1 MPDRHPFDEPE
12 ADPDIDADT
21 GASTNPARRV
31 LVVGPSWVGDM
42 VMAQSLFMA
51 LKAAGPCDIDVLAP
65 GWSLPLIARMP
76 EVRHGI
82 AMPLGHGQ
90 LGLGMRWQLGRQ
102 LATMGYDQ
110 AIVLPGSFKSA
121 LIPFFAGIATRTGYR
136 GEMRYGLIDDMRM
149 LDARALPMTVQRFVA
164 LGRPAGRPLPKRLP
178 RPRLATDAANQQRLR
193 DALGLARER
202 PAIAFMPGAEYGPA
216 KQWPLPHF
224 AALAEALIGRG
235 FQVWILGSD
244 KDREAGDVIAADM
257 EDYVRNLAGRT
268 ALADAVDLLALCEAA
283 VTNDSGLM
291 HVAAALDVP
300 LVALYGSSTPDHTPP
315 LSERAT
321 VRYLRLECSPCFAR
335 VCPLGHTRCLTEITP
350 ASVLEALG
358 AFGVAAAPPAETH
371 ADDASQARD
380 NDSARG
386 RMRAGQDPSAPT
398 APRGE
403 D

>member
-1 MPDRHPFDEPE
+1 MPDRHPHAEPGFTS
-12 ADPDIDADT
+12 DIDIDSDVDGDT
-21 GASTNPARRV
+21 RETATPARRI

-42 VMAQSLFMA
+42 VMAQSLFMT
-51 LKAAGPCDIDVLAP
+51 LKTAGPCDIDVLAP
-65 GWSLPLIARMP
+65 AWSLPLLARMP
-76 EVRHGI
+76 EVRRGI
-82 AMPLGHGQ
+82 AMPLGHGELA
-90 LGLGMRWQLGRQ
+90 LGVRWQLGRQ
-102 LATMGYDQ
+102 LAPSRYDQ

-121 LIPFFAGIATRTGYR
+121 LIPFFAGIPRRTGYR

-149 LDARALPMTVQRFVA
+149 LDKRALPMTVQRFIA
-164 LGRPAGRPLPKRLP
+164 LGRPAGKPLPKVLP
-178 RPRLATDAANQQRLR
+178 RPHLATDATNQRRLR
-193 DALGLARER
+193 DALGLASAR

-257 EDYVRNLAGRT
+257 EDYVVNLAGRT
-268 ALADAVDLLALCEAA
+268 ALADAVDLIALCEAA

-321 VRYLRLECSPCFAR
+321 VRYLRLDCSPCFER

-350 ASVLEALG
+350 DSVLQALDG
-358 AFGVAAAPPAETH
+358 LGVLAATQAPLRT
-371 ADDASQARD
+371 
-380 NDSARG
+380 N
-386 RMRAGQDPSAPT
+386 
-398 APRGE
+398 
-403 D
+403 